1 MSRWY
6 ALRRH
11 RYRFGND
18 CRRSPGGATER
29 GFGNRPVRYHPAVPK
44 TVRIEDLPDI
54 ARGCSVLGAGG
65 GGEAYTATLMAT
77 QAIADHGPI
86 QLVDYDELPQDALVM
101 SCGFLGAPTVTIE
114 KLSSGE
120 EGQYLR
126 EEVER
131 LWGKP
136 VAALMCAE
144 IGGSNGMA
152 PLTWAARTGLPVLDA
167 DGMGR
172 AFPEVQMVTMELAG
186 ISAQPAIVVDERGH
200 RAVFHEVY
208 GAWAE
213 RLERAV
219 AIACGGIAASAEYT
233 MTVAQA
239 RTATV
244 PGTVSLAA
252 EIGRAISGAAEDPV
266 ASVIAATGAARL
278 IEGKVVDV
286 ERRIEG
292 GFVRGTAT
300 IEGMRRDAGK
310 RLEIEIQNEYLVAR
324 VDGELRA
331 VAPDIITLLDEQT
344 GEAIHTERMRYGQ
357 RLVAVAIP
365 CPPVWRTEMGLRI
378 AGPAAFGFEVEYV
391 PVELLNPGTGV
402 WPGKDAGIAS

>member
-1 MSRWY
+1 M
-6 ALRRH
+6 A
-11 RYRFGND
+11 GQ
-18 CRRSPGGATER
+18 PAER
-29 GFGNRPVRYHPAVPK
+29 GLESRRLGYHRAVPR
-44 TVRIEDLPDI
+44 TIEIDELPDI

-65 GGEAYTATLMAT
+65 GGEAYTATLMAI
-77 QAIADHGPI
+77 QAIEENGPVE
-86 QLVDYDELPQDALVM
+86 LVSYDDLPQDAMIM

-114 KLSSGE
+114 KLSSGD
-120 EGQYLR
+120 EGAYLR

-131 LWGKP
+131 LWSKP
-136 VAALMCAE
+136 VAAVMCAE

-152 PLTWAARTGLPVLDA
+152 PLTWAARMGLPVLDA

-208 GAWAE
+208 GEWAE

-244 PGTVSLAA
+244 PGTVTLAG
-252 EIGRAISGAAEDPV
+252 EIGRAISGALDDPV
-266 ASVIAATGAARL
+266 DSVIAATGAARL
-278 IEGKVVDV
+278 LEGKIVDV
-286 ERRIEG
+286 ANRIEG
-292 GFVRGTAT
+292 GFVRGRIT
-300 IEGMRRDAGK
+300 IEGMRADAG
-310 RLEIEIQNEYLVAR
+310 RTLEIDIQNEYLLAR

-331 VAPDIITLLDEQT
+331 VAPDLITLLDEQT
-344 GEAIHTERMRYGQ
+344 GEAIHTERLRYGQ
-357 RLVAVAIP
+357 RLVAIAIP
-365 CPPVWRTEMGLRI
+365 CPPVWRTEAGLRT
-378 AGPAAFGFEVEYV
+378 AGPGAFGFDVDYV
-391 PVELLNPGTGV
+391 PVEELNPGTG
-402 WPGKDAGIAS
+402 

>member
-1 MSRWY
+1 MPDGW
-6 ALRRH
+6 L
-11 RYRFGND
+11 RFGVD
-18 CRRSPGGATER
+18 RPRALSPG
-29 GFGNRPVRYHPAVPK
+29 AVASPDAQGLGDPPRVP
-44 TVRIEDLPDI
+44 TTIQVEDLPDN

-77 QAIADHGPI
+77 QAIAEHGPI
-86 QLVDYDELPQDALVM
+86 ELVDYDELPQDAMVM

-120 EGQYLR
+120 EGRYLR
-126 EEVER
+126 EEIER
-131 LWGKP
+131 LWDQP

-152 PLTWAARTGLPVLDA
+152 PLTWAARMGLPVLDA

-186 ISAQPAIVVDERGH
+186 IPVAPAVVVDERGH
-200 RAVFHEVY
+200 RAVFHEVH
-208 GAWAE
+208 GEWSE

-244 PGTVSLAA
+244 PGTMTLAGR
-252 EIGRAISGAAEDPV
+252 IGRAISGAQDDPV

-278 IEGKVVDV
+278 LDGKIVDV
-286 ERRIEG
+286 ANRIEG
-292 GFVRGTAT
+292 GFVRGVAT
-300 IEGMRRDAGK
+300 VEGTRADAG
-310 RLEIEIQNEYLVAR
+310 RTLEIEIQNELLLAR
-324 VDGELRA
+324 VDGQLRA
-331 VAPDIITLLDEQT
+331 IAPDLITLLDEQT
-344 GEAIHTERMRYGQ
+344 GEAIHTERLKYGQ
-357 RLVAVAIP
+357 RVVAIAIP
-365 CPPVWRTEMGLRI
+365 CPPVWRTEAGLRT
-378 AGPAAFGFEVEYV
+378 AGPAAFGFDLAYT
-391 PVELLNPGTGV
+391 PVEELNPGTGS
-402 WPGKDAGIAS
+402 WPGADAGVPA